1 MKGNS
6 ILNRIRRFLAMLS
19 QQAPLAIMA
28 TVVSTCALCVSFYQ
42 AHLARLQQFAS
53 VWPYVSVGGHNS
65 SNGNQQAWGITVA
78 NNGLGPAIVEGVT
91 VRFKDNNMSF
101 QTMIDTFVAQYSR
114 IDSLRDLNYA
124 VSSVEKGVVIP
135 AGEKIEWLSVNLI
148 YHNQP
153 RNKIIFEH
161 LQQIELTV
169 RYKSLYGEVWESCM
183 RCRDGEEPVV
193 KLK

>member
-1 MKGNS
+1 MNSNS
-6 ILNRIRRFLAMLS
+6 ILKRVRGFFKMLG

-28 TVVSTCALCVSFYQ
+28 TIVSTCALCVSLYQ

-65 SNGNQQAWGITVA
+65 ANGTQQAWGITVA

-91 VRFKDNNMSF
+91 VSYKNNSMSF

-135 AGEKIEWLSVNLI
+135 AGEKIEWLSVNLV

-153 RNKIIFEH
+153 QNKIIFEH
-161 LQQIELTV
+161 LNQLELKV
-169 RYKSLYGEVWESCM
+169 RYKSLYGEIWESCM
-183 RCRDGEEPVV
+183 RCREGEEPVV
-193 KLK
+193 KIN